1 MAAIAGLAVIAVIE
15 RDGLLSSATT
25 LGEHLVT
32 AIDALGH
39 PLITGVRGRGLLR
52 GVTLAA
58 PVAAQVADAAL
69 DAGFIINAPRPDVLR
84 LAPPL
89 IITAEQLDGFVAVL
103 PELLDAAT
111 TGSRRSIEALPGRR
125 RPEPRR
131 AGRGPRARRAAEG
144 GPVRCTA
151 VSRVRAASR

>member
-1 MAAIAGLAVIAVIE
+1 MIT
-15 RDGLLSSATT
+15 RATR

-32 AIDALGH
+32 TITGLDH

-52 GVTLAA
+52 GVTLAE

-103 PELLDAAT
+103 PELLDGAT
-111 TGSRRSIEALPGRR
+111 AKG
-125 RPEPRR
+125 
-131 AGRGPRARRAAEG
+131 AGR
-144 GPVRCTA
+144 
-151 VSRVRAASR
+151 